1 MSANIAYEIESAL
14 IQARDDAES
23 ITNWYQLRRQQALLE
38 LDRLETVYNERMA
51 DHSAQWSQRLYKLF
65 TEPEMLEAGV
75 ASQIILPMPKLVRQ
89 TNLRSLPE
97 YASLWDKSET
107 DFEKLHIDFIDMPTH
122 WDKYGMDFV
131 NTNIDETIEIAIVSD
146 DDYDNYDET
155 DDMIMMT
162 TASIFNTTAS
172 IFNTTA
178 YEMC

>member
-51 DHSAQWSQRLYKLF
+51 DHSAQWSQRLYQLF

-97 YASLWDKSET
+97 YACLWENLGAESENL
-107 DFEKLHIDFIDMPTH
+107 FV
-122 WDKYGMDFV
+122 DFV
-131 NTNIDETIEIAIVSD
+131 NIDIDNSIEIAIVSD
-146 DDYDNYDET
+146 DEGDYDEPRA
-155 DDMIMMT
+155 IMNANHT
-162 TASIFNTTAS
+162 
-172 IFNTTA
+172 TTA